1 HGAARTE
8 ETCIDNIEIVE
19 LMRFAIAIERARLRI
34 VAEADRAVLV
44 RYSGKRDALA
54 EEQVSGEKALVALVP
69 VDRALRLLLHQALK
83 LFDQAFV
90 SFFVV
95 RLVLQNDL
103 AIAIDR
109 DPVVRIGQ
117 IFRSKPKVE

>member
-1 HGAARTE
+1 
-8 ETCIDNIEIVE
+8 
-19 LMRFAIAIERARLRI
+19 MRFTVAIKRAGLGI
-34 VAEADRAVLV
+34 VAETDRAVLM
-44 RYSGKRDALA
+44 RDTGERDALA
-54 EEQVSGEKALVALVP
+54 EEQVSGEKALVAFVP